1 MATVAP
7 LIEVKTCLEDR
18 DNPNTEHSL
27 FDPKLD
33 DNILPVRREDGLH
46 YSGVGPTSNWRDQ
59 LRVPTGPA
67 FIHLIPPE
75 ASVNWTG
82 RVRTLRIPL
91 TLFQRLEE
99 TDESFERFTTKI
111 SIEDIRHLLSHCHS
125 EKCTRRSGLRHQI
138 AVHSISLLQ
147 PSLKHTIA
155 PTLPWTLSLKSP
167 EHTVPL
173 YMPEAPASKI
183 VEREWFIDYPAFA
196 RHDMKTG
203 RLYGTTGLTVS
214 SMNEVLGRAPS
225 ITAYMDHGINL
236 RALEHWNLL
245 LHDYPKFVVK
255 LTADVGNVY
264 VKQAP
269 TELDLPCQNML
280 TYAMTRRGRKTIG
293 SNYTSTTID
302 KVPYHVWP
310 DAKFREHLTSIAVD
324 LFERPYIQSA
334 AHRFHPLLG
343 TVNDSYLTLTA
354 TPLDPRR
361 WLRETQH
368 RKALMGDKAKFCN
381 SFELDTVLEIVAVVI

>member
-27 FDPKLD
+27 FDPKID
-33 DNILPVRREDGLH
+33 DNILPTRGENGLD
-46 YSGVGPTSNWRDQ
+46 YLGVPPTSNWLQQ
-59 LRVPTGPA
+59 LRVANGPA
-67 FIHLIPPE
+67 LISLIPPE
-75 ASVNWTG
+75 ASVNWQG

-91 TLFQRLEE
+91 TLFKRLDT
-99 TDESFERFTTKI
+99 TDDSFTEFSTNI
-111 SIEDIRHLLSHCHS
+111 SIEDIRQLLSHCHS
-125 EKCTRRSGLRHQI
+125 EKCTRRSGVKHQI
-138 AVHSISLLQ
+138 AVHSITLLQ
-147 PSLKHTIA
+147 PSLKNTIR
-155 PTLPWTLSLKSP
+155 PTLPWRLSLKSP

-173 YMPEAPASKI
+173 YMPDGPPSKV

-196 RHDMKTG
+196 RHDMETG
-203 RLYGTTGLTVS
+203 RLYATKGLTVS

-225 ITAYMDHGINL
+225 ITAYTAHGINL
-236 RALEHWNLL
+236 RALEYWNLL
-245 LHDYPKFVVK
+245 LHDYPKCLMR
-255 LTADVGNVY
+255 LTADIGNVY

-269 TELDLPCQNML
+269 TELGLPCQNML

-293 SNYTSTTID
+293 NNYTSHMID
-302 KVPYHVWP
+302 KVPYHAWP
-310 DAKFREHLTSIAVD
+310 DAKFREHLTAIAVD

-343 TVNDSYLTLTA
+343 TVDNSNLKLTA
-354 TPLDPRR
+354 TPVDLPR

-368 RKALMGDKAKFCN
+368 RKTLLGDKAKFVN